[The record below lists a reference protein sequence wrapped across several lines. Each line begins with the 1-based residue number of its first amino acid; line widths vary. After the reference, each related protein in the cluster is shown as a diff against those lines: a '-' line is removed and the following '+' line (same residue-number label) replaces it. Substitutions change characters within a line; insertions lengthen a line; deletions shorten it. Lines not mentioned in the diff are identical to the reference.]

1 MTALPLGARLRE
13 ARQRRGLSLRE
24 LARRVGVSASLL
36 SQVENGKSQVS
47 VTNLHALVTALDVSL
62 DQLFDAGPA
71 PSEGPAGP
79 AAHHGVAALG
89 DGPVH
94 RVGERPILE
103 MASGVTWERLAS
115 LLGDLVDTQLVTY
128 QPGSSSSSDGR
139 LTRHNGT
146 EFAYLIEGEL
156 VLILG
161 YEEYVLTAG
170 ESLAFDS
177 TMPHLYANRS
187 SAVAR
192 GVWFE
197 VGRRVAGGLDR
208 DWAELAVAARPTRS
222 GP

>member
-1 MTALPLGARLRE
+1 MTALPLGARLRA
-13 ARQRRGLSLRE
+13 ARQRKGLSLRE

-47 VTNLHALVTALDVSL
+47 VTNLHALVTALDLSL
-62 DQLFDAGPA
+62 DQLFDAGPQ
-71 PSEGPAGP
+71 PADDRPTVPQG
-79 AAHHGVAALG
+79 GAALG
-89 DGPVH
+89 SGPVH

-115 LLGDLVDTQLVTY
+115 LLGELVDAQLVTY

-156 VLILG
+156 VLVLG

-177 TMPHLYANRS
+177 TTPHLYANRS
-187 SAVAR
+187 SEVAR

-197 VGRRVAGGLDR
+197 VGRRVRGGLDG
-208 DWAELAVAARPTRS
+208 DWTELTVAARPART